1 MVKICKDCGQE
12 FELTE
17 KEEQWFIERKL
28 VPPARCKSCRNKRK
42 AVKRNKKEVKK

>member
-1 MVKICKDCGQE
+1 MLKICKDCGQE

-17 KEEQWFIERKL
+17 KEEHWFTERKL

-42 AVKRNKKEVKK
+42 ALKRNKKEDKR

>member
-17 KEEQWFIERKL
+17 KEEHWFTERKL
-28 VPPARCKSCRNKRK
+28 VPPVRCKSCRNKRK
-42 AVKRNKKEVKK
+42 ALKRNKKEDKR

>member
-17 KEEQWFIERKL
+17 KEEHWFTERKL
-28 VPPARCKSCRNKRK
+28 VPPVRCKSCRNKRK
-42 AVKRNKKEVKK
+42 TLKRNKKEEK